1 MKKAINKI
9 IIALVLVVVITDS
22 GTVSSFAADSAL
34 ELTDFINNTSNGHA
48 VVLRG
53 YYVYQNISEVGIISY
68 MDPATGNYVASSVAT
83 DGDFYYVP
91 SGSSIQY
98 TMNGFL
104 AVS

>member
-48 VVLRG
+48 VVLSG
-53 YYVYQNISEVGIISY
+53 YYVY
-68 MDPATGNYVASSVAT
+68 
-83 DGDFYYVP
+83 
-91 SGSSIQY
+91 
-98 TMNGFL
+98 
-104 AVS
+104 